1 MGKGTKTPC
10 PIILFP
16 HTLKQLMIH
25 SGIVL
30 DLARVQMILNH
41 KNLPIMKNAR
51 ALLSLVLLGCT
62 TAVTA
67 QTTTQTTQTSHSKHH
82 KAAVAAT
89 PAVVPPAEVLSAF
102 QAKFSGDSAVWSK
115 SPAGNY
121 CASMVSN
128 GQKEIATFSADGQ
141 WQSNKTDL
149 TTDQL
154 PDSAKTA
161 IQTQFPGMEIATVQ
175 KLEYEN
181 VDPFFKVDLKQ
192 GDQSKSVMVN
202 AGGYIQQ

>member
-1 MGKGTKTPC
+1 MGKGTKSPC

-16 HTLKQLMIH
+16 YTLKQLMIH

-30 DLARVQMILNH
+30 DLARVQTILND

-51 ALLSLVLLGCT
+51 ALLSLVLLGFT
-62 TAVTA
+62 TAATA
-67 QTTTQTTQTSHSKHH
+67 QTTTQTTHSKHH
-82 KAAVAAT
+82 KATADVA
-89 PAVVPPAEVLSAF
+89 PAVVPPAEVLSAY

-121 CASMVSN
+121 CATMMVN
-128 GQKEIATFSADGQ
+128 GAKEMATFTTDGK

-149 TTDQL
+149 STDQL

-161 IQTQFPGMEIATVQ
+161 ITTQFPGMEIAGVQ

>member
-1 MGKGTKTPC
+1 
-10 PIILFP
+10 
-16 HTLKQLMIH
+16 
-25 SGIVL
+25 
-30 DLARVQMILNH
+30 
-41 KNLPIMKNAR
+41 MKNTR
-51 ALLSLVLLGCT
+51 ALLSLVMLAFT
-62 TAVTA
+62 TAATA
-67 QTTTQTTQTSHSKHH
+67 QTTTQTTHSKHH
-82 KAAVAAT
+82 KATADVA
-89 PAVVPPAEVLSAF
+89 PAVVPPAEVLSAY

-121 CASMVSN
+121 CATMMVN
-128 GQKEIATFSADGQ
+128 GAKEMATFSTDGK

-149 TTDQL
+149 STDQL

-161 IQTQFPGMEIATVQ
+161 ITAQFPGMEIAGVQ

>member
-16 HTLKQLMIH
+16 YTLKQLMIH

-30 DLARVQMILNH
+30 DLALVQMILND
-41 KNLPIMKNAR
+41 KNLPSMKNAR
-51 ALLSLVLLGCT
+51 ALLGLVLIGCT

-67 QTTTQTTQTSHSKHH
+67 QTTTESTHSKHH
-82 KAAVAAT
+82 KTVAEAAPT
-89 PAVVPPAEVLSAF
+89 VVPPTEVQSAF

-121 CASMVSN
+121 CATMMAN
-128 GQKEIATFSADGQ
+128 GQKEIATFSTDGK